1 MPWPPPDRFLS
12 LSKGAATASLF
23 PENHMTTEFR
33 RRAVF
38 LDVDGTIMQNG
49 RYIPPSTITAIRA
62 ARANGHLMFLST
74 GRGMAELV
82 GPIWDIGFDGAV
94 TNGGSF
100 ASYGDEIVRETLFS
114 AAEVDRLRDHLA
126 DLGIHAYFQSYDQL
140 FAMDGLAEMMA
151 ARLEGTGLPMK
162 TFHDPAEFDAAAMAK
177 LVFVT
182 EDAAAAERA
191 LAELA
196 AEFAVVS
203 GTIPVPF
210 WASGEVAPAGVH
222 KGAAILDLLAHL
234 GLDPAD
240 AIGIGD
246 NWNDVEMFEVCG
258 TSVAMGNAVPG
269 VQVLADQV
277 TSAVDEDGIH
287 HAFLRNGLI

>member
-1 MPWPPPDRFLS
+1 MNR
-12 LSKGAATASLF
+12 
-23 PENHMTTEFR
+23 EFR

-49 RYIPPSTITAIRA
+49 RYIPPSAIDAIRA
-62 ARANGHLMFLST
+62 ARANGHLLFLST

-100 ASYGDEIVRETLFS
+100 AAVGDEIIVETLFS
-114 AAEVDRLRDHLA
+114 PDEVARLRNHLA
-126 DLGIHAYFQSYDQL
+126 DLGIHAYFQSYDQM
-140 FAMDGLAEMMA
+140 FAMAGLAEMMA

-182 EDAAAAERA
+182 EDAAAAEQA

-196 AEFAVVS
+196 ADFAVVS

-210 WASGEVAPAGVH
+210 WASGEVAPAGVN
-222 KGAAILDLLAHL
+222 KGVAILQLLAHL
-234 GLDPAD
+234 GIDPAD

-246 NWNDVEMFEVCG
+246 NWNDAEMFEVCG
-258 TSVAMGNAVPG
+258 LSIAMGNAAPG
-269 VQVLADQV
+269 VAELADQV
-277 TSAVDEDGIH
+277 TEAIDADGIH
-287 HAFLRNGLI
+287 HAFVRNGLI